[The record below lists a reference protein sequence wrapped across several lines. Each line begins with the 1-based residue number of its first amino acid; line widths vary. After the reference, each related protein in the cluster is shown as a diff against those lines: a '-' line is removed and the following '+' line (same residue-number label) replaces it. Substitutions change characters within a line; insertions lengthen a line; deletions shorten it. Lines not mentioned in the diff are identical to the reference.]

1 MTNFSNEIIP
11 YFLYFILI
19 LFYISMISKNKK
31 KSKEKINKIA
41 NLPVNEEK
49 IRFFLEDAELKLK
62 TLNELYKDNLIKLDL
77 YTKKTA
83 QIAKVVDKII
93 KNDVYEFGRFKNN
106 EIINDLKLDIIEK
119 FEEKKIDDNFIKKN
133 EVDIDT
139 LLVSVDTKIKK
150 KEKI

>member
-62 TLNELYKDNLIKLDL
+62 TLNELYKDNLIKSDL

>member
-1 MTNFSNEIIP
+1 
-11 YFLYFILI
+11 
-19 LFYISMISKNKK
+19 MISKNKK

-119 FEEKKIDDNFIKKN
+119 FEEKKIDDNYIKKN

>member
-62 TLNELYKDNLIKLDL
+62 TLNELYKDNLIELDL

-119 FEEKKIDDNFIKKN
+119 FEEKRIDNNYIKKN

>member
-62 TLNELYKDNLIKLDL
+62 TLNELYKDNLIELDL

-119 FEEKKIDDNFIKKN
+119 FEEKRIDNNYIKKS

>member
-62 TLNELYKDNLIKLDL
+62 TLNELYKDNLIELDL

-83 QIAKVVDKII
+83 QIAKVVYKII

-119 FEEKKIDDNFIKKN
+119 FEEKRIDNNYIKKN